1 MAEAKAKAGADFLA
15 VGRLLRPWGLD
26 GALVVQSLTD
36 DVGRFARLGEVWL
49 KRDQGRVSA
58 RVTACRPQGA
68 HTLLWFDCAPTR
80 TEAEG
85 LVGATVEVSL
95 DQAEPL
101 PSGSYY
107 RHDLVG
113 LRVLTV
119 AGAELGRVVSILETG
134 AADVLVVGDDAGA
147 EVLLPAARNVVVDVD
162 LVTGVLT
169 VDPPEGLIEL
179 NRRAVKAAG

>member
-1 MAEAKAKAGADFLA
+1 MAEAKAK
-15 VGRLLRPWGLD
+15 
-26 GALVVQSLTD
+26 
-36 DVGRFARLGEVWL
+36 
-49 KRDQGRVSA
+49 
-58 RVTACRPQGA
+58 
-68 HTLLWFDCAPTR
+68 
-80 TEAEG
+80 
-85 LVGATVEVSL
+85 
-95 DQAEPL
+95 
-101 PSGSYY
+101 
-107 RHDLVG
+107 
-113 LRVLTV
+113 